1 MRKIR
6 YRVTALVMILA
17 MLFSV
22 ILPMEEVQA
31 AESGR
36 ISIKAT
42 YDYEKAFEV
51 LNQVNKQRKAAGAR
65 PLTMDRELLDTAM
78 LRAHETSVFFQH
90 VRPNGEDCFTASGLM
105 MGENIAAG
113 QKTAS
118 RVMEGWMGSPGHRA
132 NILNQSYTSI
142 GVGMAVVDGRYYWAQ
157 CFGTELSGTAS
168 KGSYSSKTV
177 TRGIAFDRS
186 LVPVKLTYS
195 PSKVEAGKTAKALL
209 ICNNGFASTTG
220 SPKGFSFQSSDTGV
234 CTVDSNGV
242 IKGVGAGNATI
253 RMLSGSTVISSA
265 KIKVSGSLKTTSK
278 TSAPKKTSIAR
289 LTAGKKKIKVRWNRQ
304 SVGKPGYQIQYSTNS
319 KFKNG
324 KRTVTVSKN
333 KTTSRTLTKL
343 KAKKK
348 YYVRIRT
355 YKTIK
360 GEKVYS
366 AWSKAKSVK
375 TK

>member
-1 MRKIR
+1 M
-6 YRVTALVMILA
+6 
-17 MLFSV
+17 
-22 ILPMEEVQA
+22 
-31 AESGR
+31 
-36 ISIKAT
+36 
-42 YDYEKAFEV
+42 
-51 LNQVNKQRKAAGAR
+51 
-65 PLTMDRELLDTAM
+65 
-78 LRAHETSVFFQH
+78 
-90 VRPNGEDCFTASGLM
+90 
-105 MGENIAAG
+105 
-113 QKTAS
+113 
-118 RVMEGWMGSPGHRA
+118 
-132 NILNQSYTSI
+132 
-142 GVGMAVVDGRYYWAQ
+142 
-157 CFGTELSGTAS
+157 
-168 KGSYSSKTV
+168 
-177 TRGIAFDRS
+177 
-186 LVPVKLTYS
+186 
-195 PSKVEAGKTAKALL
+195 
-209 ICNNGFASTTG
+209 
-220 SPKGFSFQSSDTGV
+220 